1 MKKEKKLFT
10 KKNFIEREAEEESE
24 KYNIKTNKKRNINKN
39 QKEKIEE
46 IEDSYGIST
55 KDEEEEVIGKQKL
68 NNRIIFNNNK
78 LNSKRKRNPVN
89 YKKDNKKRTLQQIKK
104 RQKNTKNVLSNINWN
119 YELFFRRKNIDID
132 INKNEVSKYNEE
144 DEEINSLKLSY
155 ERKIMSNLIKNNNS
169 DFVERIKQNNDFI
182 KKNTI
187 ILNNDSKKR
196 SKSLKNN
203 NSKEK
208 KNIHRKLKLHNF
220 KDGLLYNKKKS

>member
-208 KNIHRKLKLHNF
+208 KKIH
-220 KDGLLYNKKKS
+220 